1 MYIYSTS
8 QLTGISTPPSNQWLL
23 GGANLSL
30 YIGIYTANSAYSK
43 VELDPSPVQVSRL
56 RPLITK
62 QLH

>member
-1 MYIYSTS
+1 MYRYSTS
-8 QLTGISTPPSNQWLL
+8 KFTGIFTPPNNQWLL

-30 YIGIYTANSAYSK
+30 YIGIHTTNSAHSK